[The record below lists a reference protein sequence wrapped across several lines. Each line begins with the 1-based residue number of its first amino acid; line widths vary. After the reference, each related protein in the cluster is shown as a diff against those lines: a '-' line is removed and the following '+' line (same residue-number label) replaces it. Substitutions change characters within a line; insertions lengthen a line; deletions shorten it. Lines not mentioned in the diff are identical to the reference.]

1 MATDYTRFTE
11 IAQVFTPGTPVRRLD
26 LFAGRRTQL
35 LDLASVIGHP
45 GQHAVIY
52 GERGVGKTSLAN
64 IISDAIQESSNVAF
78 WRVTCSRADTFES
91 IWARLLK
98 EYTDETLYGDTVP
111 GPDKVRL
118 ILQRQGL
125 LVVVLD
131 ELDQIDDPITMA
143 HMADTVK
150 ALSDHAVDTTLIFV
164 GVADSIDELLEE
176 HESVER
182 ALMQIQ
188 MPRMSP
194 PELVEAID
202 KRLEVLSMTMTDDAK
217 RRIAILSEG
226 LPYYTHT
233 LALYAA
239 QEAAADHRNAVT
251 LLDVGNATKKAVE
264 KAQHSIRG
272 AYLGAVGSPRKETLF
287 PQVLL
292 ACALAP
298 KNELGYF
305 RQADIQKPMSIMRG
319 KPTEIS
325 VFAQHL
331 DKLTHENRAAVLEKS
346 GRPWHWTFRF
356 TNPLLQPYVILRAL
370 STELQGPGVGLL
382 TEDQLAK
389 FQPETLF

>member
-11 IAQVFTPGTPVRRLD
+11 IAQVFTPGAPVRRLE

-64 IISDAIQESSNVAF
+64 IISEAIRESSNVSF

-131 ELDQIDDPITMA
+131 ELDQIDDPTTMA

-164 GVADSIDELLEE
+164 GVADSIDELIEE

-239 QEAAADHRNAVT
+239 QEAAADHRDAVT

-272 AYLGAVGSPRKETLF
+272 AYLGAVGSPRKGDPVPAGHACMRFGAEERAR
-287 PQVLL
+287 LL
-292 ACALAP
+292 PASRHS
-298 KNELGYF
+298 K
-305 RQADIQKPMSIMRG
+305 ADVDHAWQTDG
-319 KPTEIS
+319 DFG
-325 VFAQHL
+325 V
-331 DKLTHENRAAVLEKS
+331 RAAPRQTHPRKPRR
-346 GRPWHWTFRF
+346 RPREERPAVALDV
-356 TNPLLQPYVILRAL
+356 PLHQPASSAIRHPAR
-370 STELQGPGVGLL
+370 P
-382 TEDQLAK
+382 
-389 FQPETLF
+389 